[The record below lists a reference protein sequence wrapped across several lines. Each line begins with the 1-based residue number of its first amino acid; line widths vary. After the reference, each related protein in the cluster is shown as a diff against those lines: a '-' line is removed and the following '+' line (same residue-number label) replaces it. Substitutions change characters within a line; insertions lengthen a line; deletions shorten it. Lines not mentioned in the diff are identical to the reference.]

1 MNQEEMVAG
10 DVQNHSAQGKRSQRE
25 PKTQTA
31 DGGHINKDVKLQ
43 SEKRSHKTP
52 IILGIILAIL
62 VLIGA
67 GFFAWYFCFYS
78 QPEKVISDAVDD
90 LLSADNIVFDGAAIF
105 TPAMNEDSALEQIEV
120 DFDSAANQA
129 PASSTMVTMKFVFEN
144 SEISLEIGSVQ
155 VKDGVAY
162 LRVSGILDALERAG
176 LTEALQE
183 EARVFFDTL
192 EIIDGEWWEISVTDL
207 IDEFEL
213 EDETTNQ
220 LKATYECAYKAIND
234 GYRAE
239 FAELYREHSFM
250 QLSRVQKLEFP
261 QESNYQDVV
270 ANAGSTYYQVAF
282 DYEELANFINALP
295 ESDIAEKLY
304 ACVNGNLLDSDA
316 SAQDF
321 DEVSTDELK
330 EAFPEDT
337 RIYFEISNWC
347 HQLKTIV
354 MQLAD
359 EDLAVNLGLKIHQD
373 QQAVITVPDSY
384 RPITELVDEIMEMT
398 VNLLYIQQAGT
409 INMTE
414 EPWNN

>member
-1 MNQEEMVAG
+1 MNQEEMATG

-31 DGGHINKDVKLQ
+31 DGGHVDKDVKLQ
-43 SEKRSHKTP
+43 PEKKSHKTP

-105 TPAMNEDSALEQIEV
+105 TPAADEDSALEQIEV

-129 PASSTMVTMKFVFEN
+129 PASSTTVTLKFVFEN
-144 SEISLEIGSVQ
+144 SELSVEIGSVQ

-162 LRVSGILDALERAG
+162 LRVSGILDTLERAG

-282 DYEELANFINALP
+282 DYGELANFINALP

-304 ACVNGNLLDSDA
+304 ACVNDNLLDSDA

-321 DEVSTDELK
+321 DEVSADELK

-359 EDLAVNLGLKIHQD
+359 VDLAVNLGLKIHQD

-409 INMTE
+409 INMTA

>member
-52 IILGIILAIL
+52 IILGIILVIL

-105 TPAMNEDSALEQIEV
+105 TPATNEDSALEQIEV

-129 PASSTMVTMKFVFEN
+129 PASSTTVTMKFVFEN

-234 GYRAE
+234 SYRAE

-304 ACVNGNLLDSDA
+304 ACVNDNLLDSDA

-321 DEVSTDELK
+321 DEVSADELK